1 MPFYR
6 WRLACWSLLDIHQN
20 TREPQ
25 VVQLAKNRL
34 LSIFDTDVEPKARA
48 DAGEILGW
56 LGDPRDLEIFIP
68 VKGGIYELSRGTF
81 EIQPFEMA
89 KYPVTNQWY
98 AKFIKDGGYA
108 KKEFWTAEGL
118 KWLEY
123 TGAKIPKYWHDRK
136 WNCPN
141 MPIVGVSWYEAV
153 AFTKWLTITRN
164 DGKFYRL
171 PDENEWEAAAAGFE
185 KREYAFGNEFDK
197 NKCNTEKSGIKR
209 TSSVGIFRWGDTPEG
224 ISDLTGNVWEWT
236 ISDYHKACRQEDF
249 PLDKEVQELWDKILI
264 SSEDKR
270 NKLMTEYLA
279 RLRENERRISALR
292 GGSLGSDVYGCR
304 TAYHRMGFPGACYD
318 GYGFRLCF
326 SV

>member
-25 VVQLAKNRL
+25 VVQLANDRL

-68 VKGGIYELSRGTF
+68 VKGGTFELSMGTF

-98 AKFIKDGGYA
+98 AKFIKDDGYA
-108 KKEFWTAEGL
+108 KKEFWTENGQ
-118 KWLEY
+118 KWLED
-123 TGAKIPKYWHDRK
+123 TREKAPRYWFDRK

-141 MPIVGVSWYEAV
+141 VPVVGVCWYEAA
-153 AFTKWLTITRN
+153 AFAKWLTMIRN
-164 DGKFYRL
+164 DGHIYRL
-171 PDENEWEAAAAGFE
+171 PDQNEWEAAAAGFE
-185 KREYAFGNEFDK
+185 KRKYAWGMEFDK
-197 NKCNTEKSGIKR
+197 NKCNMNKSGIRR
-209 TSSVGIFRWGDTPEG
+209 TSSVGIFRAGDTPEG
-224 ISDLTGNVWEWT
+224 LSDLSGNVFEWT
-236 ISDYHKACRQEDF
+236 HSDYHTACQSDDF
-249 PLDKEVQELWDKILI
+249 PDDEEMKKLFEEYYSSSFEIRRKLDDIFFA
-264 SSEDKR
+264 
-270 NKLMTEYLA
+270 KLE
-279 RLRENERRISALR
+279 EKDRRFPVLR
-292 GGSLGSDVYGCR
+292 GGSCGSGDDNCEAAWKFELSSCNIDRDV
-304 TAYHRMGFPGACYD
+304 
-318 GYGFRLCF
+318 GFRLVR